1 MTNANSLKK
10 LPMAATLK
18 TAGISLASLAA
29 VLSTT
34 PSYAASFTFNPAN
47 TQTIGSVT
55 TSDGEAILNSSG
67 TSDSEIEQFLGLNAG
82 SLDAVQGQ
90 DATIGSAM
98 KTTIKAKAGDVFSF
112 DWKFNAGDYLPYND
126 FSFFSIGSVIQKL
139 GDVALSGNYGEANGV
154 NTTYTFT
161 ADGIYTVGYG
171 VLNLLDS
178 GLDSKLTI
186 SKKGAYTETAP
197 VPEPASVL
205 GLLAFGAMGAGSL
218 KRKQQ
223 QKVAVKA

>member
-1 MTNANSLKK
+1 
-10 LPMAATLK
+10 MATTLK
-18 TAGISLASLAA
+18 TTGISLASLAA

-34 PSYAASFTFNPAN
+34 PSYAANFTFNPTN

-55 TSDGEAILNSSG
+55 TSNEGAVLNSSG
-67 TSDSEIEQFLGLNAG
+67 ASDFQIEQFLGLNAG

-90 DATIGSAM
+90 NATNGSAL
-98 KTTIKAKAGDVFSF
+98 KTTIAAKAGDVFSF

-139 GDVALSGNYGEANGV
+139 GDVALSGNFGEANGV

-161 ADGIYTVGYG
+161 ADGTYTVGYG
-171 VLNLLDS
+171 ALNLLDS
-178 GLDSKLTI
+178 GVDSKLTI
-186 SKKGAYTETAP
+186 SNIAYTETAP

-205 GLLAFGAMGAGSL
+205 GLLAFGAMGAGLL

>member
-1 MTNANSLKK
+1 MTNANLLKK
-10 LPMAATLK
+10 LPMATTLK
-18 TAGISLASLAA
+18 TTGISLASLAA

-34 PSYAASFTFNPAN
+34 PSYAASFTFNPTN

-55 TSDGEAILNSSG
+55 TSNGEAFLNSSG
-67 TSDSEIEQFLGLNAG
+67 ASDFQIEQFLGLNAG
-82 SLDAVQGQ
+82 SLDAVQGKN
-90 DATIGSAM
+90 ATNGSAL
-98 KTTIKAKAGDVFSF
+98 KTTIAAKAGDVFSF
-112 DWKFNAGDYLPYND
+112 DWKFKAGDGLPYND

-139 GDVALSGNYGEANGV
+139 GDVASSGGYGGEAGA

-171 VLNLLDS
+171 VLNLLDTVAA
-178 GLDSKLTI
+178 SKLKI
-186 SKKGAYTETAP
+186 SNVAYTETAP

-223 QKVAVKA
+223 QKVAV

>member
-1 MTNANSLKK
+1 
-10 LPMAATLK
+10 MAATLK

-34 PSYAASFTFNPAN
+34 PSYAANFTFNPAN

-55 TSDGEAILNSSG
+55 TSDGEASLNTAWG
-67 TSDSEIEQFLGLNAG
+67 AYDSEIEQFLGLNAG

-90 DATIGSAM
+90 NATNGSAL

-126 FSFFSIGSVIQKL
+126 FSFFSIGSVVQKL
-139 GDVALSGNYGEANGV
+139 GDIALSGNFGQANGA
-154 NTTYTFT
+154 TTYTFT
-161 ADGIYTVGYG
+161 ADGSYTVGFG
-171 VLNLLDS
+171 VFNLLDS
-178 GLDSKLTI
+178 GVDSNLTI
-186 SKKGAYTETAP
+186 SNLATATETAP

-205 GLLAFGAMGAGSL
+205 GLLVFGAMGAGSL